1 MSTYKI
7 IFISLLILILLGG
20 SFYINK
26 KQSFLTQKS
35 GTLIRDNE
43 LPVPPRISFNV
54 SKQRQVFIKD
64 LFKGCNLSG
73 EKKQLIEACDF
84 SSPEIRD
91 FAVRVA
97 GNSPGTFNLGQVC
110 DMFDQCFT
118 NWKYVNDP
126 KGENYIAKA
135 SATVL
140 NNYTGDC
147 DDFAVLVCSSL
158 MAIGGEA
165 RISYAYKG
173 KSGHA
178 FTEINLGNTPQE
190 IITDYLSKRYK
201 LKQVQ
206 GKRDK
211 AGNWWINLDWFAGY
225 PGGPY
230 YKYTKGQR
238 FYIIQNYCEAI

>member
-1 MSTYKI
+1 MSRFKI
-7 IFISLLILILLGG
+7 VFISVLVLILLGG

-26 KQSFLTQKS
+26 NKTEFLPTS

-43 LPVPPRISFNV
+43 LPLPPRISFNV
-54 SKQRQVFIKD
+54 SRQRQTFIKD

-73 EKKQLIEACDF
+73 EKKQLIEACNF
-84 SSPEIRD
+84 SSPEVRD
-91 FAVRVA
+91 FAIRVA

-126 KGENYIAKA
+126 KGENYVSKA
-135 SATVL
+135 SETIM
-140 NNYTGDC
+140 NNFTGDC
-147 DDFAVLVCSSL
+147 DDFAVIICSSI

-173 KSGHA
+173 KKGHA
-178 FTEINLGNTPQE
+178 FTEVNLGNTPQE
-190 IITDYLSKRYK
+190 IITNYLSKRYK
-201 LKQVQ
+201 LKLVN
-206 GKRDK
+206 GKKDK
-211 AGNWWINLDWFAGY
+211 SGNWWVNLDWFAGC

-230 YKYTKGQR
+230 FKYSHGQR
-238 FYIIQNYCEAI
+238 FYVLQNFCESI